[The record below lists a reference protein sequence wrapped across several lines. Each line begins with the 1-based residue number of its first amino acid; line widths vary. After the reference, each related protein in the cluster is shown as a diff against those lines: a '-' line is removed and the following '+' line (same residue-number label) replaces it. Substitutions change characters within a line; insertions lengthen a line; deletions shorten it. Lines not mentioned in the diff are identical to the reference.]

1 MGATSSRYM
10 HPKPHRNHRYTLVQW
25 NTLELVHFF
34 HHYKPIKHF
43 TIREKGMVVEDFNM
57 EEAPRLTVR
66 KKKMSFYL
74 FLLSTWI
81 TDHL

>member
-1 MGATSSRYM
+1 M

-43 TIREKGMVVEDFNM
+43 IDRTLSCYRWTWLDNLSCNIHVGTTMVECVLANILYNFD
-57 EEAPRLTVR
+57 
-66 KKKMSFYL
+66 
-74 FLLSTWI
+74 
-81 TDHL
+81 